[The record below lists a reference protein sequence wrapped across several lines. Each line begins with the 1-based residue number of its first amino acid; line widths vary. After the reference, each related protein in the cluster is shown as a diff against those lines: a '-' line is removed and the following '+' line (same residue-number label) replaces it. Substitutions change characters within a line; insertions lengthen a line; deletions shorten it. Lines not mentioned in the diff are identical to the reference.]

1 MTAVRLLLGL
11 ALLNLAILAAD
22 ALFNVVAVIWQG
34 P

>member
-1 MTAVRLLLGL
+1 MRAVWLLLAL
-11 ALLNLAILAAD
+11 AVINLAILVSD